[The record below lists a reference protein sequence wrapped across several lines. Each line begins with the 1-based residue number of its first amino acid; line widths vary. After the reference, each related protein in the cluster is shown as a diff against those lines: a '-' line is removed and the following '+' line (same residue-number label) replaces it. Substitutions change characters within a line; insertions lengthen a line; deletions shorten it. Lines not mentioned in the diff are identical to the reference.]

1 MIGKSTQ
8 TYFLREYS
16 PSLMDMA
23 PFNISMPLS
32 SILINGVNFQANK
45 KTEIHK
51 ISMQEIK
58 VIENHLTIISNFDL

>member
-1 MIGKSTQ
+1 MIGRNTQ

-45 KTEIHK
+45 KAAINK
-51 ISMQEIK
+51 ISMQEMK